1 MCIHFHVMFLLIYLV
16 CPCRQQRKHRL
27 VVCAKKVETKKNSV
41 WPKSFFSS
49 LFVQSSIDSKDLWS
63 NVDHSSRKCGYHHL
77 LRNSC

>member
-41 WPKSFFSS
+41 FSPVCLITERQRISMFAVPRGEMAANGNRCYIS
-49 LFVQSSIDSKDLWS
+49 LP
-63 NVDHSSRKCGYHHL
+63 
-77 LRNSC
+77 